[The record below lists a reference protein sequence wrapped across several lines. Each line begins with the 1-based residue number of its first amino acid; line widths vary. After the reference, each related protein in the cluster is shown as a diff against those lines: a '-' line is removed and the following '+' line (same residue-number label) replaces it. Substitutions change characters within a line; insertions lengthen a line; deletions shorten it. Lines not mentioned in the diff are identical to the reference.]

1 MLKIHAALIF
11 QGIDPEDNNKLLMVR
26 YSDSRNMHWLFRTEV
41 LTSMTTPQVFG
52 HMVKMLDLPES
63 HLQHANVIEARDVY
77 SWYASALIVKVPSL
91 GNFMNSIKPGVGCQ
105 YVIVD
110 QHDIG
115 TLPHSKVFVEGLD
128 YELICE
134 ARRR

>member
-1 MLKIHAALIF
+1 MFETHAALIF
-11 QGIDPEDNNKLLMVR
+11 QGTDTVDKNKTMLVR
-26 YSDSRNMHWLFRTEV
+26 YSDSRNMHWLFRTKV

-63 HLQHANVIEARDVY
+63 HLQLANVIEAIQANK
-77 SWYASALIVKVPSL
+77 WYASALIVKVPSL
-91 GNFMNSIKPGVGCQ
+91 GDFMNSIKPGSGCQ

-115 TLPHSKVFVEGLD
+115 TQIGRAHV
-128 YELICE
+128 
-134 ARRR
+134 

>member
-11 QGIDPEDNNKLLMVR
+11 LGTGTADEHKTMLVR
-26 YSDSRNMHWLFRTEV
+26 YSDSRNMHWLFRTKV

-63 HLQHANVIEARDVY
+63 HLQLANVIEARDVY

-91 GNFMNSIKPGVGCQ
+91 GDFMNSIKPGAGCQ

-115 TLPHSKVFVEGLD
+115 TLPHSKTLVEELD

>member
-1 MLKIHAALIF
+1 MFETHAALIF
-11 QGIDPEDNNKLLMVR
+11 QGTDTVDKNKTMMVR
-26 YSDSRNMHWLFRTEV
+26 YSDSRNMHWLFRTKV

-63 HLQHANVIEARDVY
+63 HLQLANVIEAIQANK
-77 SWYASALIVKVPSL
+77 WYASALIVKVPSL
-91 GNFMNSIKPGVGCQ
+91 GNFMNSIKPGAECQ
-105 YVIVD
+105 YTIVD

-115 TLPHSKVFVEGLD
+115 TLPHSKTLVEELD

-134 ARRR
+134 ARKR